1 MTLARALLPAAGLCA
16 ALFLAVGAWM
26 FAVSGQWR
34 LLVAAGLTFV
44 FWVLALWQHRR
55 HLRSAEPGNPEGRR
69 GDSPLKI
76 DLGARPRREE
86 EKAPEAQCP
95 PWVPGSWRCSPF
107 TQRTVPVEARMTTLS
122 VEIMFLRRLTPS
134 SSEPSVTP
142 VAAKIT
148 SPWARSSRL

>member
-1 MTLARALLPAAGLCA
+1 MKPGRVLFLTAGLCT

-34 LLVAAGLTFV
+34 LLAAAALTFV
-44 FWVLALWQHRR
+44 FGILAMWQHRR
-55 HLRSAEPGNPEGRR
+55 NLRSAEPGNPEGRR

-76 DLGARPRREE
+76 ALARGERKRKGPRL
-86 EKAPEAQCP
+86 QWP

-148 SPWARSSRL
+148 SPWARSSRS